1 MITAVRDTGK
11 GNTAAVFPLPV
22 LFYDIRH
29 RVVAPVLQRL
39 RLPATSLKA

>member
-11 GNTAAVFPLPV
+11 GNTADSIPLARIV
-22 LFYDIRH
+22 YDIRH
-29 RVVAPVLQRL
+29 RAIAPVLQRL

>member
-11 GNTAAVFPLPV
+11 GTPLTAFPLPV

-29 RVVAPVLQRL
+29 RAIAPVLQRL